1 MKAQLASTE
10 EGVFRDVIDRT
21 IEGLCDKVN
30 AWQTESAE
38 KVYEYFRDI
47 EETFQ
52 TSYLD
57 EDKEESEAKL
67 SIKHNLRKVV
77 GAARG
82 SLDAMAREIAKCEGG
97 R

>member
-21 IEGLCDKVN
+21 IEGLCDKVD

-38 KVYEYFRDI
+38 KVYEYFGDI

-52 TSYLD
+52 TSYMD
-57 EDKEESEAKL
+57 EDKEESDAKL

-77 GAARG
+77 SAARS
-82 SLDAMAREIAKCEGG
+82 SLDAMTREIANCEG
-97 R
+97 

>member
-21 IEGLCDKVN
+21 IEGLCDKVD

-38 KVYEYFRDI
+38 KVYEYFGDI

-57 EDKEESEAKL
+57 EDKEESDAKL
-67 SIKHNLRKVV
+67 SIKRNLRKVV
-77 GAARG
+77 SAARS
-82 SLDAMAREIAKCEGG
+82 SLDAMTREIAKCEG
-97 R
+97 

>member
-21 IEGLCDKVN
+21 IQGLCDKVD
-30 AWQTESAE
+30 AWQTEYAE
-38 KVYEYFRDI
+38 KVY
-47 EETFQ
+47 ETFQ

-57 EDKEESEAKL
+57 EDREESDAKL

-77 GAARG
+77 SAARS
-82 SLDAMAREIAKCEGG
+82 SLDAMTQEIAKFEG
-97 R
+97 